1 MYTLPGKL
9 KLLAIVFMVIGAIG
23 IASGFLNTPSNTEEV
38 KELLASH
45 SEDGHGN
52 ATAVHEETKESHN
65 QVGVEESHE
74 NEHLEHALH
83 AYQNRPWSAFYVAAF
98 FFFMLSLGTLV
109 FYAIQ
114 YAAQAGW
121 SPVLFRV
128 MEGISAYLP
137 IGSIII
143 FAFLVASAMGLNH
156 LFHWMDPDLVNP
168 ESEHFDEIIFG
179 KSGWLN
185 TPFFLIRIAIYL
197 GGWNLYRYFSRK
209 KSIQGDSSDNLT
221 WFKKNFKMSVGFLAF
236 FIVTETIMAW
246 DWFMSLDPHWYSTLY
261 GWYVFATMIVS
272 AITVI
277 ALVTITL
284 KAQGFLE
291 FVNDSHIHDL
301 AKYMFGFSIFWTYL
315 WFAQFML
322 IWYADI
328 PEEATYFVTRIDDY
342 KLLFFGMLVTN
353 FVFPFLVL
361 MNSDFKRVNWFVVL
375 AGIVILIG
383 HYIDVYLLVMPT
395 TVGEYWYIGIPELGA
410 VLFFL
415 GLFIFV
421 IFNALTK
428 APLLQKNNPF
438 IKESK
443 HYHY

>member
-9 KLLAIVFMVIGAIG
+9 KLLAIILMVLGALG
-23 IASGFLNTPSNTEEV
+23 IASGFLNTPSTTEEV

-45 SEDGHGN
+45 NEGHGHT
-52 ATAVHEETKESHN
+52 ATVASHDQDETHKETTSQEGHEDT
-65 QVGVEESHE
+65 
-74 NEHLEHALH
+74 HLEHALH
-83 AYQNRPWSAFYVAAF
+83 QFQNRPWSAFYVAAF
-98 FFFMLSLGTLV
+98 FFFMISLGVLV

-121 SPVLFRV
+121 SPVLLRV
-128 MEGISAYLP
+128 MEGITAYLP
-137 IGSIII
+137 VGSIFI
-143 FAFLVASAMGLNH
+143 FLFLVASAFGLNH
-156 LFHWMDPDLVNP
+156 LFHWMDPELVNP
-168 ESEHFDEIIFG
+168 NSEHFDKIIYG

-185 TPFFLIRIAIYL
+185 VPFFLIRVAIYL
-197 GGWNLYRYFSRK
+197 GVWNLFRYLLRK
-209 KSIQGDSSDNLT
+209 NSIKGDTSDNLN
-221 WFKKNFKMSVGFLAF
+221 WFRKNFKMSVGFLAF

-277 ALVTITL
+277 ALVTIVL
-284 KAQGFLE
+284 KAQGFLD

-328 PEEATYFVTRIDDY
+328 PEEATYFVTRIQDY
-342 KLLFFGMLVTN
+342 KILFFGMLVTN
-353 FVFPFLVL
+353 FVFPLLVL
-361 MNSDFKRVNWFVVL
+361 MNSDFKRVNWFVVM

-395 TVGEYWYIGIPELGA
+395 TVGEHWSFGIPEISG

-415 GLFIFV
+415 GLFIYV
-421 IFNALTK
+421 VFNALTK

-438 IKESK
+438 IEESK
-443 HYHY
+443 HFHY

>member
-23 IASGFLNTPSNTEEV
+23 IASGFLNTPSTTEEV

-45 SEDGHGN
+45 NDGHGN
-52 ATAVHEETKESHN
+52 ATATHEKIESTHDT
-65 QVGVEESHE
+65 VESDKTHGD
-74 NEHLEHALH
+74 EHLEHALH
-83 AYQNRPWSAFYVAAF
+83 QFQNRPWSAFYVAAF
-98 FFFMLSLGTLV
+98 FFFMLALGTLV

-143 FAFLVASAMGLNH
+143 LGFLIASAMGLNH
-156 LFHWMDPDLVNP
+156 LFHWMDPELVNP
-168 ESEHFDEIIFG
+168 ESEHFDEIING

-185 TPFFLIRIAIYL
+185 TPFFLIRIVIYL
-197 GGWNLYRYFSRK
+197 GVWNLFRYLLRK
-209 KSIQGDSSDNLT
+209 NSIKGDTSDNLS

-284 KAQGFLE
+284 KAQGFLD

-328 PEEATYFVTRIDDY
+328 PEEATYFVTRIQDY

-395 TVGEYWYIGIPELGA
+395 TVGENWYFGIPELSS

-421 IFNALTK
+421 VFSALSK
-428 APLLQKNNPF
+428 EPLLQKNNPF
-438 IKESK
+438 MKESK
-443 HYHY
+443 NYHY

>member
-23 IASGFLNTPSNTEEV
+23 IASGFLNTPSTTEEV

-45 SEDGHGN
+45 NEGHGN
-52 ATAVHEETKESHN
+52 DQVVHENTDTHGTIQGN
-65 QVGVEESHE
+65 DNHEE
-74 NEHLEHALH
+74 EHLEHALH
-83 AYQNRPWSAFYVAAF
+83 AFKNRPWSAFYVAAF
-98 FFFMLSLGTLV
+98 FFFMLSLGVLV

-143 FAFLVASAMGLNH
+143 FGFLVASAMGFNH

-168 ESEHFDEIIFG
+168 ESEHFDEIIYG

-197 GGWNLYRYFSRK
+197 AGWNLYRYFSRK
-209 KSIQGDSSDNLT
+209 NSVKGDSSDNLA
-221 WFKKNFKMSVGFLAF
+221 WFKKNFKMSIGFLAF

-277 ALVTITL
+277 ALVAITL
-284 KAQGFLE
+284 KAQGYLD

-328 PEEATYFVTRIDDY
+328 PEEATYFVTRIQDY
-342 KLLFFGMLVTN
+342 KLLFFGMLATN

-375 AGIVILIG
+375 AGLVILIG

-395 TVGEYWYIGIPELGA
+395 TVGEHWYFGVPELGA

-421 IFNALTK
+421 VFTALTK

-438 IKESK
+438 MKESK